1 VLEPIDLYWLNRR
14 LDIATEEVRRLDPE
28 MAMWEL
34 KQAFP
39 GLQTVSTAP
48 NGNQIFNFADKSI
61 EVGPMASNDEIAV
74 ALENPFI
81 KTENTR
87 ITMASPLQGVGQ
99 KLGLLKHSA
108 EANAKK
114 IADKVEALSTRMDAA
129 VAKTTQALDAQEKDV
144 VDIETFVA
152 DVEKA
157 TNE

>member
-1 VLEPIDLYWLNRR
+1 VLEPIELYWLNRR

-39 GLQTVSTAP
+39 GLQTISTTP
-48 NGNQIFNFADKSI
+48 SGNQIFHFPDRDL
-61 EVGPMASNDEIAV
+61 EVGPMASNAEIAT
-74 ALENPFI
+74 ALQNPFVR
-81 KTENTR
+81 TENTR
-87 ITMASPLQGVGQ
+87 IIMASPLQGVGQ

-114 IADKVEALSTRMDAA
+114 IADKVDALAARMDVA
-129 VAKTTQALDAQEKDV
+129 VAKSTQHLDAQEKDI
-144 VDIETFVA
+144 VDVETFVA
-152 DVEKA
+152 DIEKA

>member
-48 NGNQIFNFADKSI
+48 NGNQIFNFADRSI

-74 ALENPFI
+74 ALQNPFI

-87 ITMASPLQGVGQ
+87 LEIMPTI
-99 KLGLLKHSA
+99 A
-108 EANAKK
+108 EQVAAIKAKT
-114 IADKVEALSTRMDAA
+114 AKVRERA
-129 VAKTTQALDAQEKDV
+129 VAIVAESEATVGLANEELNKAEKV
-144 VDIETFVA
+144 
-152 DVEKA
+152 
-157 TNE
+157 NEELRAELAGLNGGEPL